1 MIYSDLHTHT
11 TYCDGKSS
19 VREMVESAIEK
30 GITHLG
36 FSGHCPM
43 TVDPEYYLNSE
54 KTILYHRDIAEM
66 QREYGDKIK
75 IFCGIEQD
83 YYSHVEASGFDYII
97 GSVHYLKRGKFYSV
111 DHSEEVFL
119 KSVEEGFGGDIY
131 AFAEEYYSL
140 VGDIVEKTGADIIGH
155 FDLVSKFNEGDKVF
169 DTKNPRY
176 VAAYMGAIEKL
187 IKTKKPFEINTGAI
201 SRGCRKTP
209 YPHSDII
216 KEIASRGG
224 KFILTSDSHH
234 RDTLGFEF
242 DKWREFAEKL
252 GAEIIASIF

>member
-11 TYCDGKSS
+11 IYCDGKST

-30 GITHLG
+30 GIAHLG

-43 TVDPEYYLNSE
+43 TVDSEYYLDSE

-66 QREYGDKIK
+66 QDKYSDKIK

-83 YYSHVEASGFDYII
+83 YYSHVPASGFDYII

-111 DHSEEVFL
+111 DHNEETFL
-119 KSVEEGFGGDIY
+119 NSVKEGFSGDVY
-131 AFAEEYYSL
+131 AFAEEYFSL

-155 FDLVSKFNEGDKVF
+155 FDLVSKFNEGDRIF
-169 DTKNPRY
+169 DTRHPRY
-176 VAAYMGAIEKL
+176 VAAYMRAIEKL

-201 SRGCRKTP
+201 SRGYRKTP
-209 YPHSDII
+209 YPHDDMIR
-216 KEIASRGG
+216 EIASRGG
-224 KFILTSDSHH
+224 KFILTSDSHSK
-234 RDTLGFEF
+234 DTLGFEF
-242 DKWREFAEKL
+242 EKWHKYVKEI
-252 GAEIIASIF
+252 GAEIIGSIF